1 MNILFFT
8 VSAGEGHNQVAKTVA
23 DHIKNLHP
31 EHHIKIID
39 TFNYMHRH
47 LHKMIIETY
56 MKSIKYMPALY
67 RFIYNR
73 SEYTDSSISDV
84 SEFLNQIL
92 LSRKL
97 SKLLADFKPD
107 VIVCTHPFPAEALS
121 VMKRKGKIN
130 MPLVTILTDYTIHP
144 SWINKEV
151 DYYIFPSETF
161 AYQFQYW
168 EIPKEKSKFFGIPV
182 DQKFNHEPHRDALCS
197 KLGIKNTFTALI
209 MGGGLG
215 LGNITETLN
224 YLFTYNVHIQ
234 LLVVTGKNE
243 ELYQYLLKN
252 SRPNLKAFGYINN
265 IDELM
270 SISDL
275 IITKPGG
282 ITVTESLNK
291 ELPIIVTSK
300 LPGQEERNTEFI
312 LNNGIGMVANS
323 PNSLI
328 SCINLLKED
337 KEKYNIF
344 KQNMARLKKP
354 NATKDI
360 AQFLLSLCAKK
371 NYDPKEKESSLT

>member
-1 MNILFFT
+1 MNILLFT
-8 VSAGEGHNQVAKTVA
+8 VSAGEGHNQVSKTVA
-23 DHIKNLHP
+23 DYIRTHYA
-31 EHHIKIID
+31 EHNVEIID
-39 TFNYMHRH
+39 TFSYLSPH
-47 LHKMIIETY
+47 LHKIIIEAY
-56 MKSIKYMPALY
+56 IKSIKYTPALY
-67 RFIYNR
+67 GFIYKR
-73 SEYTDSSISDV
+73 SEVSDSSIMDV
-84 SEFLNQIL
+84 SEFLNQVV

-97 SKLLADFKPD
+97 AKLLADFQPD

-121 VMKRKGKIN
+121 AMKRKGKID

-151 DYYIFPSETF
+151 DYYIFPSENF

-168 EIPKEKSKFFGIPV
+168 QIPSQKARFFGIPV
-182 DQKFNHEPHRDALCS
+182 DEKFNMTCDRNALCT
-197 KLGIKNTFTALI
+197 KLAIENTFTALI

-224 YLFTYNVHIQ
+224 YLFEYDVDIQ
-234 LLVVTGKNE
+234 LLVIAGKNE
-243 ELYQYLLKN
+243 ELYRYLSKID
-252 SRPNLKAFGYINN
+252 RPNLKVFGFVNN
-265 IDELM
+265 IDEFM
-270 SISDL
+270 SVSDL

-291 ELPIIVTSK
+291 ELPILVTWN

-312 LNNGIGMVANS
+312 LNNGIGMVGTS

-337 KEKYNIF
+337 KAKYAVF

-360 AQFLLSLCAKK
+360 VEFLLSLHSQKIFA
-371 NYDPKEKESSLT
+371 DH

>member
-1 MNILFFT
+1 MNILFFS
-8 VSAGEGHNQVAKTVA
+8 VSAGEGHNQVSKTVA
-23 DHIKNLHP
+23 DFIKNHYA
-31 EHHIKIID
+31 EHNVEIID
-39 TFNYMHRH
+39 TFGYLSPH
-47 LHKMIIETY
+47 LHKIIIEAY
-56 MKSIKYMPALY
+56 IKSIKYTPALY
-67 RFIYNR
+67 GFIYKR
-73 SEYTDSSISDV
+73 SEVSDSSIMDV
-84 SEFLNQIL
+84 SEFLNQVV

-97 SKLLADFKPD
+97 AKLLADFQPD

-130 MPLVTILTDYTIHP
+130 IPLVTILTDYTIHP

-151 DYYIFPSETF
+151 DYYIFPSENF

-168 EIPKEKSKFFGIPV
+168 QIPPQKAKFFGIPV
-182 DQKFNHEPHRDALCS
+182 DEKFNRPCDRNALCT
-197 KLGIKNTFTALI
+197 KLAVENTFTALI

-224 YLFTYNVHIQ
+224 YLFAYDVDIQ
-234 LLVVTGKNE
+234 LLVITGKNE
-243 ELYQYLLKN
+243 ALYHYLSKID
-252 SRPNLKAFGYINN
+252 RPNLKVFGFVNN
-265 IDELM
+265 IDEFM
-270 SISDL
+270 SVSDL

-291 ELPIIVTSK
+291 ELPILVTWN

-312 LNNGIGMVANS
+312 LNNGIGMVGTS

-328 SCINLLKED
+328 SCINLLRED
-337 KEKYNIF
+337 KEKYNVF

-360 AQFLLSLCAKK
+360 VEFLLSLQA
-371 NYDPKEKESSLT
+371 